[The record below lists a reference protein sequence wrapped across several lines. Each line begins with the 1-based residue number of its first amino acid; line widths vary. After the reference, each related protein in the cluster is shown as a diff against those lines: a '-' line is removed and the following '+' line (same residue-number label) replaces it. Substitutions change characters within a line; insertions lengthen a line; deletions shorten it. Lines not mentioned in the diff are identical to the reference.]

1 MKLIAQVRLYPTDE
15 QRSYLLQTLEHA
27 NALCNHLSQYAWQNK
42 LFGQYKL
49 HTAMYHTLRSQ
60 SDLSAQVIVRGI
72 AKVADAY
79 KLDRNKQRSFREHG
93 AIAYDDRILSW
104 HTHLERV
111 SIWSVGGRLSIP
123 YKCGERQKELLR
135 YRKGE
140 SDLVYSKRKDAFYL
154 LATCDIPDP
163 TEQETEDALGCD
175 LGRTNLLTD
184 SDGDIHT
191 SEPIE
196 KNRRRMAGLRKRLQ
210 KRGTKSARR
219 HLQRLSGKQ
228 RRFQR
233 DVNHG
238 ISKRVVLKAK
248 HTKRAIRLEEL
259 TGIRQRTR
267 VRGTEERAKQSTWSF
282 NQLRAFVAYKAR
294 MHGVRVELVDPRNT
308 SRRCFEC
315 GHIAKENRRSQSE
328 FQCVQ
333 CGHTTHADKNAAL
346 NIAYWAAVNLPIVSD
361 ALIPNVVS
369 AAAVG
374 AAPGTSLRHKAAGC

>member
-15 QRSYLLQTLEHA
+15 QRAYLLQTLEQA
-27 NALCNHLSQYAWQNK
+27 NALCNQLSEYAWQNK

-60 SDLSAQVIVRGI
+60 TDLSAQVIVRVI

-79 KLDRNKQRSFREHG
+79 KLDKKQQRVFREHG

-104 HTHLERV
+104 YTDNQAV
-111 SIWSVGGRLSIP
+111 SIWSVGGRLHIP
-123 YKCGERQKELLR
+123 YQCGERQREMLK

-140 SDLVYSKRKDAFYL
+140 SDLVYSKHKDAFYL
-154 LATCDIPDP
+154 LAVCDIPDP
-163 TEQETEDALGCD
+163 TEQETEAAIGVD
-175 LGRTNLLTD
+175 LGRTNILTD
-184 SDGDIHT
+184 SDGEIHT
-191 SEPIE
+191 NEPIE
-196 KNRRRMAGLRKRLQ
+196 KNRKRMAGLRQRLQ
-210 KRGTKSARR
+210 KCGTKSARR
-219 HLQRLSGKQ
+219 HLKRLSGKQ

-233 DVNHG
+233 DVNHC

-248 HTKRAIRLEEL
+248 HTKRTIRLEDL
-259 TGIRQRTR
+259 KGIRQRTR
-267 VRGTEERAKQSTWSF
+267 VRGTEERAKHSNWSF
-282 NQLRAFVAYKAR
+282 HQLRAFLTYKAK

-333 CGHTTHADKNAAL
+333 CGHVAHADKNAAL

-361 ALIPNVVS
+361 APASNVVS
-369 AAAVG
+369 TVAAGV
-374 AAPGTSLRHKAAGC
+374 APGTSQPSLAAGC